1 MNAPDTILYCG
12 LFTTLLVAAPKRNRL
27 RDRSNSQ
34 ARANDFKTVGRILG
48 FDQQARSDGCCHGN
62 AIAKGEDSAETRD
75 AYPPKQLN
83 RVDRFSARDVPGR
96 AVPRSPGTLQQRP
109 DPRQGGEA
117 VQDSD

>member
-1 MNAPDTILYCG
+1 MNAPDTMLDGG
-12 LFTTLLVAAPKRNRL
+12 LLTQLLVAAPKRNRL

-75 AYPPKQLN
+75 AYPPKRRN

-96 AVPRSPGTLQQRP
+96 QIARLLVTLQQSP
-109 DPRQGGEA
+109 DPGNACEPFI
-117 VQDSD
+117 